1 MRTVGVLLLILGI
14 VGLLLN
20 LIFRLPAQ
28 FNLVVVV
35 LISVVC
41 LVAVWGGG
49 RLSQPKTEPVTQPAG
64 KYEPVSPP
72 PPAQWTQPAPGVI
85 CPKCGCQIMPGQQFC
100 SGCGSSLVSY
110 CARCGAAINSPSR
123 FCGSCGFRLS

>member
-1 MRTVGVLLLILGI
+1 MKSIGILLLILGI

-20 LIFRLPAQ
+20 LIFWLPAQ
-28 FNLVVVV
+28 FNLIVAV

-41 LVAVWGGG
+41 LAAVWGGG
-49 RLSQPKTEPVTQPAG
+49 RLSQPKTELATQPAG
-64 KYEPVSPP
+64 KYEPMAQ
-72 PPAQWTQPAPGVI
+72 PAQWTQPAPGVM

-100 SGCGSSLVSY
+100 GGCGSSLVSY
-110 CARCGAAINSPSR
+110 CARCGAAIVSPSR

>member
-1 MRTVGVLLLILGI
+1 MKAVGVLLLILGI
-14 VGLLLN
+14 IGLLLN
-20 LIFRLPAQ
+20 LIFWLPAQ

-49 RLSQPKTEPVTQPAG
+49 RLYQPKTELATQPAG
-64 KYEPVSPP
+64 KYEPTSQ
-72 PPAQWTQPAPGVI
+72 PAQWAPPAPAAI
-85 CPKCGCQIMPGQQFC
+85 CPKCSCQIVPGQQFC
-100 SGCGSSLVSY
+100 GGCGSSLVSY